1 MSTDERARRIGLN
14 EALFRQVNEQLLDVA
29 ESVRPSAEPLELIC
43 ECGNLDC
50 ADHVRVDR
58 DAYERLRSD
67 PLLFAVAHG
76 HAFLDVEEIVEH
88 YPSYDVV
95 RKRAGEA
102 QHVAEL
108 TDPRSA
114 S

>member
-14 EALFRQVNEQLLDVA
+14 EALFRQVNEQLLDVTEA
-29 ESVRPSAEPLELIC
+29 VRPAAEPLELIC

-50 ADHVRVDR
+50 ADHVRIDR

-88 YPSYDVV
+88 RDTHDVV

-102 QHVAEL
+102 RQVAEL

-114 S
+114 

>member
-1 MSTDERARRIGLN
+1 MNADERARRIGLN

-29 ESVRPSAEPLELIC
+29 ESVRPAAEPLELIC

-50 ADHVRVDR
+50 ADHVRVGR
-58 DAYERLRSD
+58 DAYQRMRSD

-76 HAFLDVEEIVEH
+76 HAFLDIEEIVEH
-88 YPSYDVV
+88 HQSHDVV

-102 QHVAEL
+102 RHVAEL

-114 S
+114 

>member
-14 EALFRQVNEQLLDVA
+14 EALFRQVNEQLLDVTQ
-29 ESVRPSAEPLELIC
+29 SVRPAAAPLELIC

-50 ADHVRVDR
+50 SEHVRVDR
-58 DAYERLRSD
+58 DTYERLRSD

-76 HAFLDVEEIVEH
+76 HAFPDVEEIVEH
-88 YPSYDVV
+88 HPSHDVV
-95 RKRAGEA
+95 RKWEGEA
-102 QHVAEL
+102 RQVAEL

-114 S
+114 